1 LLPSLSACLSKS
13 IQYFRF
19 KVRDGDKQHCK
30 TRRTLTNKLFCCLE
44 DGVNEKTDFSTAVLI
59 MFMFIDIFYKI
70 THRSMFESKTSTFT
84 YLLGCPKTREAILI
98 DPVIEMVDRDLQIIH
113 ELGLKLKYAGNT
125 HAHADH
131 VTATAELRKLVPEC
145 KSFISHASGAKANIT
160 LVNGET
166 IQFGDCCIEARCI
179 TYVCHEERFA
189 MTGDTLLIRGC
200 GRTDFQQGDTL
211 KIFFIFEL
219 HLLHT
224 QQRLGFS
231 VTSVEEEKKYNP
243 RLTLPIDQFVEFM
256 KNLKLDNPK
265 QIDKAVPAN
274 MVDGDVQYMNEA
286 VRAEILMIYTYL
298 CLFRTIQGCVHFA
311 CSEMESTSPERCTTA
326 ASANAN
332 IHPWIFRVGNGTNGI
347 FHETRIDQRAAEKVE
362 IECDNYLGS
371 VIDRNFRASQVEIGI
386 IFTALERL
394 QWRFDARCHALE
406 RRISYIEHT
415 LASIQ
420 KGEIDFKRQKCCNSA
435 ESATEDLF
443 SKRNLTSN
451 SSILF
456 GSNVFS
462 MLDNP
467 DDNLQCDNMFLSSC
481 SAKTFSEFMKSSM
494 STSAKAVT
502 GDCFTLPGGDVKV
515 NVKNEEGYLFTY
527 NFPGFLVEKVLKDNP
542 PEPSGWAAS
551 KALVCLLDFVYHPL
565 ELAMRRLP
573 SLPISS
579 KWAQVTGKLHGRQK
593 CELFLGTQFEMGVE
607 FESNRFL
614 PCCKLIEHFYA
625 NWKYKAFERNHAFR
639 EMIHKKCRSRRRD
652 LKQYLL
658 VCGKPKEEA
667 LESII
672 KGIDLPVR
680 DNVDR

>member
-1 LLPSLSACLSKS
+1 MQEETCALHLALVEPWDHFSLKCILC
-13 IQYFRF
+13 I
-19 KVRDGDKQHCK
+19 QHCK
-30 TRRTLTNKLFCCLE
+30 TRRTLTNKLIFL
-44 DGVNEKTDFSTAVLI
+44 STVLHV
-59 MFMFIDIFYKI
+59 IFDKSSVVWKMALMRKLIFRQLILYK
-70 THRSMFESKTSTFT
+70 HYMQMFESKTSTFT

-200 GRTDFQQGDTL
+200 GRTDFQQG
-211 KIFFIFEL
+211 
-219 HLLHT
+219 
-224 QQRLGFS
+224 FS

-332 IHPWIFRVGNGTNGI
+332 IHPWIFRAGNGTNGI

-456 GSNVFS
+456 GSDVFS

>member
-1 LLPSLSACLSKS
+1 MVKHYLTPGGGGAFFISFQNFLVSRIARCVVWKMALMRKLIFRQHYIKRYLAFSA
-13 IQYFRF
+13 
-19 KVRDGDKQHCK
+19 V
-30 TRRTLTNKLFCCLE
+30 
-44 DGVNEKTDFSTAVLI
+44 
-59 MFMFIDIFYKI
+59 
-70 THRSMFESKTSTFT
+70 MFESKTSTFT

-113 ELGLKLKYAGNT
+113 ELRLKLMYAGNT

-166 IQFGDCCIEARCI
+166 IQFGCI
-179 TYVCHEERFA
+179 TYVCHKERFA

-200 GRTDFQQGDTL
+200 GRTDFQQGDSRKL
-211 KIFFIFEL
+211 YNSVHSQIFSL
-219 HLLHT
+219 PDDYLLFP
-224 QQRLGFS
+224 GFS

-274 MVDGDVQYMNEA
+274 MVDGDVRYMNEA
-286 VRAEILMIYTYL
+286 VRA
-298 CLFRTIQGCVHFA
+298 
-311 CSEMESTSPERCTTA
+311 EMESTSPERCTTA
-326 ASANAN
+326 ASANAS
-332 IHPWIFRVGNGTNGI
+332 IHPWIFRAGNGTNGI
-347 FHETRIDQRAAEKVE
+347 FHETRIDQRASEKVE

-371 VIDRNFRASQVEIGI
+371 ASQVEIGI
-386 IFTALERL
+386 ILTALERL
-394 QWRFDARCHALE
+394 QWRFDTRCHALE
-406 RRISYIEHT
+406 RRISYIERT

-420 KGEIDFKRQKCCNSA
+420 KYEMDFKRQKCCDSA
-435 ESATEDLF
+435 ESGTEDLF
-443 SKRNLTSN
+443 SEQNLTS
-451 SSILF
+451 SSSNLF

-462 MLDNP
+462 MLDNLHA

-527 NFPGFLVEKVLKDNP
+527 NFPGFLVEKMLKDNP

-573 SLPISS
+573 SLPVSS
-579 KWAQVTGKLHGRQK
+579 KWTQVTGKLHGRQK

-652 LKQYLL
+652 LKQYLQ

-680 DNVDR
+680 DNADR

>member
-1 LLPSLSACLSKS
+1 MLRLYNNAMHKS
-13 IQYFRF
+13 YCTLFLIRVKFYHKSRCILWKMALMRKLIFR
-19 KVRDGDKQHCK
+19 Q
-30 TRRTLTNKLFCCLE
+30 L
-44 DGVNEKTDFSTAVLI
+44 
-59 MFMFIDIFYKI
+59 
-70 THRSMFESKTSTFT
+70 FESKSSTYT
-84 YLLGCPKTREAILI
+84 YLLGCPKSREAILI

-166 IQFGDCCIEARCI
+166 IQFGDYCIEARSTPGHTNGCI
-179 TYVCHEERFA
+179 TYVCHKERFA

-200 GRTDFQQGDTL
+200 GRTDFQQGDSRKL
-211 KIFFIFEL
+211 YNSVHSQIFSL
-219 HLLHT
+219 PDDYLLFPGHDYK
-224 QQRLGFS
+224 GFS

-256 KNLKLDNPK
+256 NNLKLDNPK

-274 MVDGDVQYMNEA
+274 MVDGDV
-286 VRAEILMIYTYL
+286 R
-298 CLFRTIQGCVHFA
+298 
-311 CSEMESTSPERCTTA
+311 EMESTSTERCTAA
-326 ASANAN
+326 ASANAS
-332 IHPWIFRVGNGTNGI
+332 IHPYIFRTGNGTNGI
-347 FHETRIDQRAAEKVE
+347 FRETRIDQRTSEKVE
-362 IECDNYLGS
+362 MECDNYLGS
-371 VIDRNFRASQVEIGI
+371 VIDRNFRTSQVEIGI
-386 IFTALERL
+386 ILTALERL
-394 QWRFDARCHALE
+394 QWRFDTRCRALE
-406 RRISYIEHT
+406 RRISYIERT

-420 KGEIDFKRQKCCNSA
+420 KYEMDFKKQKCCDSA
-435 ESATEDLF
+435 ESGTEDLF
-443 SKRNLTSN
+443 SEQNLTSSSSN
-451 SSILF
+451 SF
-456 GSNVFS
+456 GRNVFS
-462 MLDNP
+462 MLDNLHA
-467 DDNLQCDNMFLSSC
+467 DESLHCDSMFLSSC

-527 NFPGFLVEKVLKDNP
+527 NFPGFLVEKMLKDNP

-573 SLPISS
+573 SLPVSS
-579 KWAQVTGKLHGRQK
+579 KW
-593 CELFLGTQFEMGVE
+593 TQFEMGVE

-625 NWKYKAFERNHAFR
+625 NWK
-639 EMIHKKCRSRRRD
+639 SRRRD

-680 DNVDR
+680 DNADR